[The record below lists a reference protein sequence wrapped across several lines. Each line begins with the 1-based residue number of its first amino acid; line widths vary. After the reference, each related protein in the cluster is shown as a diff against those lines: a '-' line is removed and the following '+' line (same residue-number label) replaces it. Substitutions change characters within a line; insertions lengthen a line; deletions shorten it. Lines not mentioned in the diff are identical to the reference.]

1 MSRGEKKN
9 CRKIGSFQKLCF
21 DIQNVSCYSGR
32 RNIGAVD
39 KINHL
44 CPALLD
50 AVDAL

>member
-1 MSRGEKKN
+1 MSRGEKEKLPKD
-9 CRKIGSFQKLCF
+9 RQFSKLCF